1 MAARWLKGIA
11 VSSGGGPGGAAAGSW
26 AAGGGLAG
34 GGGAG
39 GEQEG
44 LDGAG
49 GPGGGV
55 GVAEQPAGVVV
66 GEHNAVQVVG
76 ELLGVGAGPE
86 LALGDAG
93 PEHLGDRVQPVAL
106 VLGQAVPHRAG
117 LGVELGAGRDEQ
129 AAAGQGLGVPGEPPA
144 EQLPHP
150 RLAPGGGQGGADH
163 QVDEAGPGVVEQL
176 ELERLLGME
185 VGEQPALG
193 QLGRGGQRADGQP
206 AQPDPARHPGRL
218 VQHDL
223 PGLRALAHGADKS
236 TNVRLDQGS
245 VSAGWPGDEL
255 DQVVGSSFR
264 PSRIQQAMGSRL
276 PLTSMESRGRAMAR
290 CLMASW
296 VVGPRTTWPA
306 SATSCSRRAARLTVS
321 PMAVKLR
328 NSSLPMLP
336 MRAGPVLTP
345 TRNRGQSGSRSAT
358 ASMAD
363 CIPRAALAARRAWSG
378 WRAGAL
384 NRAMTASPTNCT
396 TVPPLASSTG
406 TARPKY
412 WLSIPTTRSG
422 VVFSENGVNP
432 RRSANSTVTSPTSPP
447 RAAWVGSASRAVAT
461 SGDMYWRNSPSSWRY
476 NRAFSSPM
484 DSWLARA
491 RSSQRSRSAKGPS
504 ARRTS
509 STPAARSLTVSGRTS
524 RPPRPSVSS
533 TGSSDFSEAP
543 HGSPPSS
550 AGCSPSPSSSGQPS
564 ARIEDGKTSCSPS
577 TSPTRSA
584 SGRSAWL
591 VSSTPRSSS
600 WRSSRIT
607 RASAPTATR
616 ARRRWICSRS
626 ATSASAA
633 RSSTWA
639 WPSVRSKRS
648 ARSATTRPTGRAP
661 LPWGACM
668 ASTSASRAAACSR
681 RIWEI
686 VSWR

>member
-66 GEHNAVQVVG
+66 GKHDAVQVVG

-276 PLTSMESRGRAMAR
+276 PLTSMGSRGRAMAR

-476 NRAFSSPM
+476 SRAFSSPM

-509 STPAARSLTVSGRTS
+509 STPAGRSLTVRGSHS
-524 RPPRPSVSS
+524 RPPDPSVSS

-543 HGSPPSS
+543 AGSPPSP
-550 AGCSPSPSSSGQPS
+550 AGRSTSPSPSPSPSGQPS
-564 ARIEDGKTSCSPS
+564 ARIEAGNTSRSPS
-577 TSPTRSA
+577 TSPTRSV
-584 SGRSAWL
+584 SGARARP

-600 WRSSRIT
+600 WRSST
-607 RASAPTATR
+607 SAP
-616 ARRRWICSRS
+616 
-626 ATSASAA
+626 AA
-633 RSSTWA
+633 CSSTWA
-639 WPSVRSKRS
+639 WPSVRSKRP
-648 ARSATTRPTGRAP
+648 ARSATTRPRGRSAP
-661 LPWGACM
+661 SPWGRCM
-668 ASTSASRAAACSR
+668 ASTSASRAAVCSR
-681 RIWEI
+681 RTWVI